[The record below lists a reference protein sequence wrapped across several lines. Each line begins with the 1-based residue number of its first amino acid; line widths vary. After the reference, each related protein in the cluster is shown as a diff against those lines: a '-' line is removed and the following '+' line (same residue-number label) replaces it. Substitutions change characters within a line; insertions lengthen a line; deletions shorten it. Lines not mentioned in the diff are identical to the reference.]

1 MVFAGV
7 QRGVIRN
14 KSKIVSQSITPFL
27 YRCCRFFTFNRKHLF
42 LQMLTNVLPI
52 PTIVTSMLTAAIP
65 KALLI
70 AAARK
75 ALMATAK
82 TAQVTMK
89 TVPLKFLTNGIS

>member
-1 MVFAGV
+1 M
-7 QRGVIRN
+7 
-14 KSKIVSQSITPFL
+14 
-27 YRCCRFFTFNRKHLF
+27 
-42 LQMLTNVLPI
+42 
-52 PTIVTSMLTAAIP
+52 TSLLTAAIP